1 MTFTSSDKPITYK
14 TVFMGDSGVG
24 KSSLATRI
32 ACDTFSTYTDA
43 TIGASF
49 FAKIIEH
56 DNKRYKFNI
65 WDTAGQ
71 EKYSC
76 LVPLYYRNSD
86 AALIVYDI
94 TNRETYKKAISSID
108 ELRKNSSVSAIIII
122 GNKSDLESQRRVT
135 NKEAKEFCQTNDV
148 IFLETSA
155 KNNINI
161 REILTS
167 LVEKLPAPNVNC
179 NGLPVVEVPRDSSY
193 FDCCY

>member
-1 MTFTSSDKPITYK
+1 MTFTRNSKLITYK
-14 TVFMGDSGVG
+14 IVFMGDSGVG

-56 DNKRYKFNI
+56 NNKRYKFNI

-108 ELRKNSSVSAIIII
+108 ELRNNSSVSAIIII
-122 GNKSDLESQRRVT
+122 GNKSDLESERRVT
-135 NKEAKEFCQTNDV
+135 NKEAKEFCETNDV

-161 REILTS
+161 KEILTT
-167 LVEKLPAPNVNC
+167 LIEKLPSPNVNE
-179 NGLPVVEVPRDSSY
+179 NTLPVIEVPGYSSY